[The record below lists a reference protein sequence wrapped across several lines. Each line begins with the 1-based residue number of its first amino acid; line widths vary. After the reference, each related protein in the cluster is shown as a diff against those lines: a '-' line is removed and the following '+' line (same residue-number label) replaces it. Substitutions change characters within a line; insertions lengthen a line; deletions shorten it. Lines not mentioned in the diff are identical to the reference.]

1 YLVYSTPHPS
11 TRYSATY
18 FSGVTFKEAAE
29 LEYPTICAPKTISA
43 WTFADETPNDVDS
56 EVEPHETIPHIDDL
70 LPILRD
76 MEEAFGQGA
85 RSVAVSLI
93 LAGKTVDRLYHLS
106 KLRCF
111 TQLNNNKIVFQAA
124 RALVNH
130 LSATPL
136 ISASILER
144 FLSLPIRSP
153 IFGFCVTDFPLWK
166 LSCLLGEEWLHEDV
180 LNAVA
185 ELLYFTQAVA
195 SPYGT
200 PSTLILATHFLND
213 AKYLFAQSPRFFSPN
228 LIAIRRRLEQTVVEQ
243 IFSFSCALNHH
254 SVYNATD
261 STKLRFGDSLN
272 VNSDTGVLPVLQ
284 WVLGGTGFTVPVS
297 VAASTVLRQGP
308 GSGSCGV
315 AALNFVER
323 KLDPEVGTWSTEMSP
338 FFRNRA
344 LRDLILYHVTASTQS
359 GDEVSWTLFNLSEES
374 TMEGPVGYNDFNL
387 DAPNVRFNSGVEL
400 CSFSLHLNSGLPSN
414 SPLFA
419 DITGAR
425 RAFLRLGR
433 PTNTY
438 PARITSIRAS
448 PLALLPPFSQLPRLH
463 PSQIVLDIAATPE
476 PADLD
481 AGVIDLC
488 TPSPVHKAGAAVKTE
503 RMDSIIDL
511 TLSPGEQRPFR
522 PLPRR
527 RLTFAAV
534 KSDPDIIIV
543 DSSVTAPPR
552 VRTVKAGSED
562 PPQNSVTPRS
572 LPTVDVVRLGS
583 FFTTFELGQ
592 AAVYALQAQQGHIW
606 RVGQTKRANDGSVR
620 RISLRC
626 NHYGQPNAVHREDI
640 DPSDHRAG
648 RTIRTN
654 CTVHVNLAAVAGGG
668 WHVTIV
674 DWEHNHPPQVPVGG
688 HIPRPPTEDQ
698 RNLVSE
704 FASTGNFT
712 RTHLT
717 HILRAR
723 FPDNVLE
730 PRQVSNLINAARKE
744 ANEVYLALGG
754 DMPSVLAKLRELR
767 ELDPR
772 WDWDVKLDEHQ
783 VVIAL
788 WWQSPNQA
796 VLARRFYDILIN
808 DNTYCRNQYGY
819 PLNIGIVIDNFGSTR
834 NCWYAVHRSEDTET
848 HNWVFKN
855 HLRSAGRPPEV
866 LASDRHPSLIASSGD
881 VLPLSFHLYCLH
893 HLGGNVATQLRPVLR
908 GDWDDFNRDFWAV
921 Y

>member
-1 YLVYSTPHPS
+1 
-11 TRYSATY
+11 
-18 FSGVTFKEAAE
+18 
-29 LEYPTICAPKTISA
+29 
-43 WTFADETPNDVDS
+43 
-56 EVEPHETIPHIDDL
+56 
-70 LPILRD
+70 
-76 MEEAFGQGA
+76 
-85 RSVAVSLI
+85 
-93 LAGKTVDRLYHLS
+93 
-106 KLRCF
+106 
-111 TQLNNNKIVFQAA
+111 
-124 RALVNH
+124 
-130 LSATPL
+130 
-136 ISASILER
+136 
-144 FLSLPIRSP
+144 
-153 IFGFCVTDFPLWK
+153 
-166 LSCLLGEEWLHEDV
+166 
-180 LNAVA
+180 
-185 ELLYFTQAVA
+185 
-195 SPYGT
+195 
-200 PSTLILATHFLND
+200 
-213 AKYLFAQSPRFFSPN
+213 
-228 LIAIRRRLEQTVVEQ
+228 
-243 IFSFSCALNHH
+243 
-254 SVYNATD
+254 
-261 STKLRFGDSLN
+261 
-272 VNSDTGVLPVLQ
+272 
-284 WVLGGTGFTVPVS
+284 
-297 VAASTVLRQGP
+297 
-308 GSGSCGV
+308 
-315 AALNFVER
+315 
-323 KLDPEVGTWSTEMSP
+323 
-338 FFRNRA
+338 
-344 LRDLILYHVTASTQS
+344 
-359 GDEVSWTLFNLSEES
+359 
-374 TMEGPVGYNDFNL
+374 
-387 DAPNVRFNSGVEL
+387 
-400 CSFSLHLNSGLPSN
+400 
-414 SPLFA
+414 
-419 DITGAR
+419 
-425 RAFLRLGR
+425 
-433 PTNTY
+433 
-438 PARITSIRAS
+438 
-448 PLALLPPFSQLPRLH
+448 
-463 PSQIVLDIAATPE
+463 
-476 PADLD
+476 
-481 AGVIDLC
+481 
-488 TPSPVHKAGAAVKTE
+488 
-503 RMDSIIDL
+503 
-511 TLSPGEQRPFR
+511 
-522 PLPRR
+522 
-527 RLTFAAV
+527 
-534 KSDPDIIIV
+534 
-543 DSSVTAPPR
+543 
-552 VRTVKAGSED
+552 
-562 PPQNSVTPRS
+562 S

-583 FFTTFELGQ
+583 FFATFELGL

-606 RVGQTKRANDGSVR
+606 RVSQTKRANDGSVR
-620 RISLRC
+620 HISLRC

-654 CTVHVNLAAVAGGG
+654 CTAHVNLAAVAGGG

-744 ANEVYLALGG
+744 ANEAYLALGG

-788 WWQSPNQA
+788 RWQSPDQA

-908 GDWDDFNRDFWAV
+908 GDWDNFNRDFWAV